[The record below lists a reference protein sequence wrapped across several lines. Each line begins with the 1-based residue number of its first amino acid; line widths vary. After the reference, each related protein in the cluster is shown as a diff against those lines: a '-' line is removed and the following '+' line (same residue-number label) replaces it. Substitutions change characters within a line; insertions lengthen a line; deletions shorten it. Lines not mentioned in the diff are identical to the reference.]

1 MRRLVLSL
9 LFSLG
14 CCCLFAESVSREEV
28 HRQAVMACMRV
39 AEEDFSTKAYT
50 ITPMLEEGDTC
61 YYVVQF
67 EPEGWALI
75 SADDRVQPLIGY
87 SDKGLFQKDE
97 APEAALFWLE
107 KRAKEIQVIKSL
119 KGLKRDKDWNYES
132 LRSESI
138 SEAIA
143 PLIKVNWRQDMGFNK
158 YCPLN
163 DKGRK
168 TLVGCVAVAMG
179 QAMSVYQYPSRP
191 KLKVSYNKEDE
202 VGWVEV
208 DFDKE
213 QPYDWEKILSGA
225 DDNDEV
231 ARLLYH
237 CGVAIRTRYGAN
249 GSGAFTSEVRE
260 ALIHHFSYRS
270 DSLKYYV
277 KRRSEQLGPNSVI
290 RYTISEEEWS
300 RMILHELKQG
310 RPLISALSL
319 GYATH
324 ALNVDG
330 YDGIN
335 AFHLNWGWGGTSNG
349 YYTLDELLGKDY
361 QNDPL
366 TQYERDRDL
375 YAKIV
380 IGIIPVEQS
389 STDIESVA
397 QSLETPLQVVGS
409 LLRLKSPEK
418 GICRVYDLSGALLQT
433 APIVSGDNEILLKTK
448 GLCILSV
455 DCNGKVASHKI
466 HVKE

>member
-28 HRQAVMACMRV
+28 YRQAVMACMRV
-39 AEEDFSTKAYT
+39 AEEDFSTKSYT

-87 SDKGLFQKDE
+87 SDKGLFQKEE

-119 KGLKRDKDWNYES
+119 KGLKRDLNWEVKS
-132 LRSESI
+132 LRSDTK

-143 PLIKVNWRQDMGFNK
+143 PLIKVNWNQNGAYAK
-158 YCPLN
+158 YCPI
-163 DKGRK
+163 DKKGKR
-168 TLVGCVAVAMG
+168 TLVGCVAVAMA
-179 QAMSVYQYPSRP
+179 QVMSVYQYPKAP
-191 KLKVSYNKEDE
+191 KGNGVYWKPNESQSTYITLKNEK
-202 VGWVEV
+202 
-208 DFDKE
+208 
-213 QPYDWEKILSGA
+213 PYDWEKIMSGA
-225 DDNDEV
+225 DNKDEV

-237 CGVAIRTRYGAN
+237 CGVAVRMKYGADA
-249 GSGAFTSEVRE
+249 STAYMEDIRE
-260 ALIHHFSYRS
+260 GLISKFSYRH
-270 DSLKYYV
+270 DSLKHYV
-277 KRRSEQLGPNSVI
+277 KLYDEITGENSFT
-290 RYTISEEEWS
+290 RHAYSDERWS
-300 RMILHELKQG
+300 NLILNELKQG
-310 RPLISALSL
+310 RPIIYSL
-319 GYATH
+319 GLLSH
-324 ALNVDG
+324 AANVDG
-330 YDGIN
+330 FDGVN
-335 AFHLNWGWGGTSNG
+335 AFHLNYGWGGESNG
-349 YYTLDELLGKDY
+349 YYTLDKMRKGEDY
-361 QNDPL
+361 WDSKWQSFRNEEYYISMV
-366 TQYERDRDL
+366 T
-375 YAKIV
+375 
-380 IGIIPVEQS
+380 GCIPVEQS

-397 QSLETPLQVVGS
+397 QSLETPLQMVGS

-433 APIVSGDNEILLKTK
+433 APIVSGDNEIPLKTK

>member
-1 MRRLVLSL
+1 MRRLALSL
-9 LFSLG
+9 LFGLG
-14 CCCLFAESVSREEV
+14 CFCLFAESVSREEI
-28 HRQAVMACMRV
+28 HRQAVSACMRM
-39 AEEDFSTKAYT
+39 AKEDFSTKAYT

-237 CGVAIRTRYGAN
+237 CGVAVRTRYGAD

-270 DSLKYYV
+270 DSLKYYE
-277 KRRSEQLGPNSVI
+277 KRRKTPSQIE
-290 RYTISEEEWS
+290 REEGDMNTKWA
-300 RMILHELKQG
+300 H
-310 RPLISALSL
+310 
-319 GYATH
+319 GY
-324 ALNVDG
+324 G
-330 YDGIN
+330 
-335 AFHLNWGWGGTSNG
+335 
-349 YYTLDELLGKDY
+349 
-361 QNDPL
+361 
-366 TQYERDRDL
+366 
-375 YAKIV
+375 
-380 IGIIPVEQS
+380 
-389 STDIESVA
+389 
-397 QSLETPLQVVGS
+397 
-409 LLRLKSPEK
+409 
-418 GICRVYDLSGALLQT
+418 
-433 APIVSGDNEILLKTK
+433 
-448 GLCILSV
+448 
-455 DCNGKVASHKI
+455 
-466 HVKE
+466 

>member
-1 MRRLVLSL
+1 
-9 LFSLG
+9 
-14 CCCLFAESVSREEV
+14 V

-39 AEEDFSTKAYT
+39 AEEDFSAKSYT

-87 SDKGLFQKDE
+87 SDKGLFQKEE

-231 ARLLYH
+231 ARFLYH
-237 CGVAIRTRYGAN
+237 CGVAVRTRYGEN
-249 GSGAFTSEVRE
+249 ESGAFVSEVRE

-277 KRRSEQLGPNSVI
+277 KQYNKEENGHNYQCT
-290 RYTISEEEWS
+290 YSEEEWS

-319 GYATH
+319 GYAIH

-335 AFHLNWGWGGTSNG
+335 TFHLNWGWGGASNG
-349 YYTLDELLGKDY
+349 YYTVDELRGKDY
-361 QNDPL
+361 YYPL
-366 TQYERDRDL
+366 LQSELYRDK

-433 APIVSGDNEILLKTK
+433 APVVAGDNEILLKTK

-466 HVKE
+466 NVKE